1 MTSGTTSKFR
11 ETPPPAVIA
20 DRYHVERVLGRGG
33 MATVYLCLDTKR
45 ETKVAV
51 KVLRAELGSA
61 VVVERFLREIEFAS
75 ELDHPRI
82 PKVLDSG
89 VIGQIPFYVM
99 TLVDGEPLR
108 ERLDREKQLPV
119 EEAVRIAN
127 AVIEPMT
134 YAHRMGIVHR
144 DIKPGNILVGAESV
158 HVLDFGIA
166 RAIMAS
172 ADERLTSTG
181 MAVGTPAYMSPEQA
195 LADGTLDAR
204 SDIYSLACVVYEMI
218 AGIPPFVG
226 ATPQAIMARRFG
238 SSPPPLSETREGVP
252 PHVELAVSK
261 ALCRA
266 PADRWQSASEFGKA
280 LSGEV
285 PSPSLQ
291 SITSQVEGRRRTYGR
306 TIAVLAAAAGIAAIG
321 FAASARKV
329 DRVDRAKEAIQEWD
343 LAGART
349 ELERAISSDKA
360 PAAAELWL
368 ASVMKSQRA
377 PESQWM
383 PFALR
388 AREAGT
394 LGGADSLFAH
404 AFVTHSHGD
413 CERWRTVAEATGD
426 RAQSM
431 LATLARADCLAGDR
445 GIVADLRSPSGYRFR
460 SSHHEAAS
468 LYEGLLTVAADNGRA
483 YGLLMPRLMDV
494 VQTLK
499 NNPRIGFT
507 EGDHPRTFAA
517 FASFASDT
525 VGYVPFPLG
534 GTAPFR
540 ARDPAGLD
548 RAIDENLN
556 RLREWGQAWV
566 RESPR
571 DPDARETFALILER
585 NEEVGDGETSA
596 LAHVG
601 EARRLASRQSDTS
614 NTSYVRNLRLAAMQ
628 TRLFLKLRRF
638 EAAGNLADSVLR
650 WPVREL
656 PDSSARPSDATLAGL
671 AALAGRIS
679 RLHDIHAK
687 YASDY
692 RLPAGSEPVAVLPQE
707 VGRDA
712 YRLSDFSLM
721 GGPVDSINVVADRL
735 TERLGGHFPEAQLP
749 SIRMAIF
756 QAPLSL
762 AAPSIG
768 PERIAALGESPDP
781 FVNAARALVAR
792 NRSRARAYS
801 DSIDAIH
808 AEFAPGEITMDAV
821 LRHGWLLTA
830 VGDTAEA
837 VRLLDNSLRGLSKM
851 QANTLREPIAGS
863 LVRAIILRAEIAR
876 KQNDRPAAEEWSRAA
891 VALWG
896 RGDPEPRARVMKLVA
911 GL

>member
-1 MTSGTTSKFR
+1 LTSGTTSKFR

-20 DRYHVERVLGRGG
+20 ERYKVERVLGRGG
-33 MATVYLCLDTKR
+33 MATVYLCLDLKTDTR
-45 ETKVAV
+45 VAV

-108 ERLDREKQLPV
+108 ERLDREKQLPI
-119 EEAVRIAN
+119 EEVVRIAT

-134 YAHRMGIVHR
+134 YAHRIGIVHR
-144 DIKPGNILVGAESV
+144 DIKPGNILVGPESV

-195 LADGTLDAR
+195 LADGTIDAR

-238 SSPPPLSETREGVP
+238 SSPPPLSETREGIP
-252 PHVELAVSK
+252 PHIELAVSK

-266 PADRWQSASEFGKA
+266 PADRWQSAAEFGRA

-285 PSPSLQ
+285 PSPSLHG
-291 SITSQVEGRRRTYGR
+291 ITQQVESRRRRYGR
-306 TIAVLAAAAGIAAIG
+306 TIAVLGAVAAIAALG
-321 FAASARKV
+321 FAASTRKV
-329 DRVDRAKEAIQEWD
+329 DRVERAREAITEWD
-343 LAGART
+343 FSTARAD
-349 ELERAISSDKA
+349 LERAVSGDGNVA
-360 PAAAELWL
+360 VAQLWL
-368 ASVMKSQRA
+368 ASVLMSQRA
-377 PESQWM
+377 PEAEWM

-394 LGGADSLFAH
+394 LKGADSLFAQ
-404 AFVTHSHGD
+404 AFSTHSHGD
-413 CERWRTVAEATGD
+413 CERWQRVAEATGD

-431 LATLARADCLAGDR
+431 LANLARADCLREDDGVVPDP
-445 GIVADLRSPSGYRFR
+445 RSPSGYRFR

-483 YGLLMPRLMDV
+483 YAVLMPRLLDV

-499 NNPRIGFT
+499 NNPRFGFS
-507 EGDHPRTFAA
+507 EGDHPEPFAA

-525 VGYVPFPLG
+525 VGYVPFKLS
-534 GTAPFR
+534 AASPFR

-548 RAIDENLN
+548 LAIDENLK

-566 RESPR
+566 RESPG
-571 DPDARETFALILER
+571 DSDAHEMFALILEQ
-585 NEEVGDGETSA
+585 NEELGDAETSA
-596 LAHVG
+596 LVHIG
-601 EARRLASRQSDTS
+601 EARRIALRQADSSTASH
-614 NTSYVRNLRLAAMQ
+614 VRNLRLAATQ
-628 TRLFLKLRRF
+628 TRILLKQRRF
-638 EAAGNLADSVLR
+638 QDAGTLADSVLR
-650 WPVREL
+650 WPMRGL
-656 PDSSARPSDATLAGL
+656 PPASDTTLASL
-671 AALAGRIS
+671 AALTGRIS
-679 RLHDIHAK
+679 RVFEIHAK
-687 YASDY
+687 YASNY
-692 RLPAGSEPVAVLPQE
+692 RLPAGSQPVTELPPE

-721 GGPVDSINVVADRL
+721 GGPADSIHAVADRL
-735 TERLGGHFPEAQLP
+735 EQKLGGLFPEARLP
-749 SIRMAIF
+749 AIRMAIF
-756 QAPLSL
+756 QTPLSL

-768 PERIAALGESPDP
+768 PERMTTLGRSSDP
-781 FVNAARALVAR
+781 FVNAARSLAAKNVAR
-792 NRSRARAYS
+792 ARVYA
-801 DSIDAIH
+801 DSINALHGD
-808 AEFAPGEITMDAV
+808 FAPGEITMDAV
-821 LRHGWLLTA
+821 LRQGWLLA
-830 VGDTAEA
+830 AIGDTAGS

-851 QANTLREPIAGS
+851 PANPMREAIAGS
-863 LVRAIILRAEIAR
+863 LVRAIILRAEIAW

-896 RGDPEPRARVMKLVA
+896 RGDPEPRARVTRLLS
-911 GL
+911 GQ